1 MVPKAEK
8 ETTTGSERVMEQTR
22 LQRQMRRDP
31 QEMLHNKQAFV
42 IEFFEDTPRKKRS
55 QSFTHS
61 AHSSQSDTDPP
72 GLKTKVE
79 KRKNALPA
87 EKLGNVVPPSHLGA
101 QAGKPNNSSSGTQR
115 TSSFKREK
123 TEDRISSSSSS
134 ASRASAKTYGSVG
147 RKSKMAQDFM
157 AEYLR
162 ETAQSGKPSAEKPA
176 PLPMPVAPRVVI
188 SSEPEPASA
197 PPPEVKS
204 AQGRRNDEEDSVSET
219 GTYTIETESQ
229 DKEVEEA
236 RKMIDQVNA
245 AFLCLASELRAEGL
259 GFCTL
264 CWRA

>member
-1 MVPKAEK
+1 MAPKAEK
-8 ETTTGSERVMEQTR
+8 ETTTGSERATEQTR

-31 QEMLHNKQAFV
+31 HEMLHNKQAFV

-61 AHSSQSDTDPP
+61 AHSSQSDTDP

-79 KRKNALPA
+79 KRKSALPA
-87 EKLGNVVPPSHLGA
+87 EKLGNAVPPSHLGA

-115 TSSFKREK
+115 SSSFKREK
-123 TEDRISSSSSS
+123 GEDRINSSSSST
-134 ASRASAKTYGSVG
+134 SRASAKTYGSVG

-176 PLPMPVAPRVVI
+176 PLPVPVAPRVVI

-197 PPPEVKS
+197 PPPEIKS

-259 GFCTL
+259 GFCTM
-264 CWRA
+264 CWMA